1 MIFQIFRYFAIQPNL
16 NTRYHFSIASYIC
29 YPIIVFY
36 IYINLI
42 FYFLIRWKSHLFKFL
57 AQCRSLLIKIKTFRA
72 GFIKFIAREIAST
85 FSSLCKPTNM
95 IFFLFVKKGFT
106 VRYNFQTLK
115 SSLYPSFSWI
125 LPVLNVQYA
134 RSSSIEKI
142 KRPFC

>member
-57 AQCRSLLIKIKTFRA
+57 AQCRSLLIRIKTFRA
-72 GFIKFIAREIAST
+72 GFIKCIAREIAST

-95 IFFLFVKKGFT
+95 IFFFYLKKKVSQYVIIFKRWNHHCIPLFLEFYPCWM
-106 VRYNFQTLK
+106 YNMQR
-115 SSLYPSFSWI
+115 
-125 LPVLNVQYA
+125 VVA
-134 RSSSIEKI
+134 
-142 KRPFC
+142 